1 MTTSAQERDLQHRI
15 LEMLSATQ
23 HGLTVPEVAETLD
36 IERHH
41 VHYAM
46 LVLFEAGLVVWS
58 RDRVW
63 TPGRPPHR
71 YRLVDG
77 YR

>member
-15 LEMLSATQ
+15 LEMLTATPS
-23 HGLTVPEVAETLD
+23 GVTVPEIVATLD
-36 IERHH
+36 VEYHH
-41 VHYAM
+41 AYYAM

-63 TPGRPPHR
+63 APGRPPHR